1 MKKILGLTIAA
12 LLVMG
17 LVGAGTWAYFS
28 DTETSGTNVLT
39 AGTLN
44 LNVDSTDPFTLNIS
58 VPALT
63 PGTTGNAANW
73 TVQNDGTISGNLT
86 VAVSAIVNG
95 EGVNPESETESTG
108 DGELGGLAKMA
119 FWLDYDQ
126 DGIWSTGDKYLDAS
140 GAGTVVDYSSG
151 TTLPSAAYDVI
162 DDFGTT
168 DWAQSDGIATMA
180 ASAEFDLLIE
190 YDFPDGG
197 SGDNTA
203 QGDNCT
209 FTIDFT
215 LMQP

>member
-17 LVGAGTWAYFS
+17 LVGGGTWAYFS
-28 DTETSGTNVLT
+28 DVETTGTNVLT

-44 LNVDSTDPFTLNIS
+44 LNVDATDPFTLNIS

-73 TVQNDGTISGNLT
+73 TILNDGTISGNLSIGF
-86 VAVSAIVNG
+86 SAITNN
-95 EGVNPESETESTG
+95 EGVNPESETEVTG
-108 DGELGGLAKMA
+108 NGELGGLAKLAMI
-119 FWLDYDQ
+119 LDHDKDGGWTSGDQ
-126 DGIWSTGDKYLDAS
+126 YLN
-140 GAGTVVDYSSG
+140 G
-151 TTLPSAAYDVI
+151 TTGAVISHSGGGPAFPAAAYFTI
-162 DDFGTT
+162 DSFGSDNFT
-168 DWAQSDGIATMA
+168 QSDGIATLT
-180 ASAEFDLLIE
+180 SGTDFDLLIE

-197 SGDNTA
+197 ASDNDA

-209 FTIDFT
+209 FTMNFT